1 MNIYIVTNEYSIE
14 GGGLAYSCHAFV
26 NMLEQVG
33 HDITIISSSVP
44 SESIISGGYKPS
56 LGYELAMEEK
66 LKENIKSLAS
76 GGLIVSF
83 GGGFNAYYA
92 ALLASKSRLKL
103 WLMFRG
109 SDANISKWNPIES
122 YYNKFVVDCASEIFA
137 LSKEIADN
145 VQLFSSNKLDI
156 HVIPNSASRKSEQI
170 KSISSRHITL
180 GTGATHLNEKKG
192 ISHLLEM
199 VAVVN
204 RTMKDLHLSL
214 ELVGHIDNDVKE
226 LYKAKM
232 DELCISSDVNFLGRL
247 SRDEFRNRQM
257 TWDMYVQTSVCE
269 GMGNSVVDAMS
280 MGLPIMISNT
290 GYVAEAAQEHFPQ
303 IVFSSLNPHSMADEL
318 SILVS
323 LKDRDFRYGNF
334 YSMFFSGITPSKIAS
349 RWKQFLECDTPKTN
363 FEYKPSAV
371 LSLTLHDVS
380 GDKHDNITTP
390 VEVFESFV
398 DRVHQKGLGLCSMKS
413 YVQKSIDERERWI
426 VCTFDDGYTGLLDNA
441 LPILNKYGFTAS
453 VYVCTDYLGKSNDWN
468 FKDKSR
474 RMHLNVEEL
483 KELICAGW
491 EIGSHGVTHES
502 LLRLDDADI
511 EWQLKESKKILE
523 ELFGPVISYA
533 YPYGDISPY
542 IETQVKKYY
551 DYAFLLTQG
560 GVFLNTD
567 AHKIHRYYISEINQI
582 INGLLGF
589 LEYFAVFPDLGE
601 L

>member
-1 MNIYIVTNEYSIE
+1 MSSGDNVIFLCFIFLIE
-14 GGGLAYSCHAFV
+14 
-26 NMLEQVG
+26 
-33 HDITIISSSVP
+33 
-44 SESIISGGYKPS
+44 
-56 LGYELAMEEK
+56 
-66 LKENIKSLAS
+66 
-76 GGLIVSF
+76 
-83 GGGFNAYYA
+83 
-92 ALLASKSRLKL
+92 
-103 WLMFRG
+103 
-109 SDANISKWNPIES
+109 
-122 YYNKFVVDCASEIFA
+122 YNKFVVDCASEIFA

-582 INGLLGF
+582 INGL
-589 LEYFAVFPDLGE
+589 
-601 L
+601 

>member
-1 MNIYIVTNEYSIE
+1 MNIQKFTQKSLQAVNDLEKIAYEYGNQEVEQEHLLYSLLNQEDSLILKLIE
-14 GGGLAYSCHAFV
+14 KMEIQKEHFLDNAKKHLAARV
-26 NMLEQVG
+26 KV
-33 HDITIISSSVP
+33 
-44 SESIISGGYKPS
+44 SGGQVYVGQDLNKV
-56 LGYELAMEEK
+56 
-66 LKENIKSLAS
+66 
-76 GGLIVSF
+76 LIHAEDEAKQMGDEYVSV
-83 GGGFNAYYA
+83 
-92 ALLASKSRLKL
+92 
-103 WLMFRG
+103 
-109 SDANISKWNPIES
+109 E
-122 YYNKFVVDCASEIFA
+122 
-137 LSKEIADN
+137 
-145 VQLFSSNKLDI
+145 
-156 HVIPNSASRKSEQI
+156 
-170 KSISSRHITL
+170 
-180 GTGATHLNEKKG
+180 HL
-192 ISHLLEM
+192 
-199 VAVVN
+199 V
-204 RTMKDLHLSL
+204 LSL
-214 ELVGHIDNDVKE
+214 IRYPNNDVKE

-257 TWDMYVQTSVCE
+257 TWDMYVQTSVCK

-363 FEYKPSAV
+363 FENKPSAV

-582 INGLLGF
+582 INGL
-589 LEYFAVFPDLGE
+589 
-601 L
+601 

>member
-1 MNIYIVTNEYSIE
+1 MNINKFTQKSMQAVQDCEK
-14 GGGLAYSCHAFV
+14 LAYQYGNQEIDQEHLIVALLHQEDSLFAKLITK
-26 NMLEQVG
+26 MDIQLEYFENRAVQTLEKKVK
-33 HDITIISSSVP
+33 V
-44 SESIISGGYKPS
+44 SGGNGQLYVSNALNKVLVS
-56 LGYELAMEEK
+56 AEDEAKAMGDEY
-66 LKENIKSLAS
+66 
-76 GGLIVSF
+76 VSV
-83 GGGFNAYYA
+83 
-92 ALLASKSRLKL
+92 
-103 WLMFRG
+103 
-109 SDANISKWNPIES
+109 E
-122 YYNKFVVDCASEIFA
+122 
-137 LSKEIADN
+137 
-145 VQLFSSNKLDI
+145 
-156 HVIPNSASRKSEQI
+156 
-170 KSISSRHITL
+170 
-180 GTGATHLNEKKG
+180 HL
-192 ISHLLEM
+192 
-199 VAVVN
+199 V
-204 RTMKDLHLSL
+204 LSL
-214 ELVGHIDNDVKE
+214 IRYPNNDVKE

-502 LLRLDDADI
+502 LLRWDDADI

-582 INGLLGF
+582 INGL
-589 LEYFAVFPDLGE
+589 
-601 L
+601 

>member
-1 MNIYIVTNEYSIE
+1 
-14 GGGLAYSCHAFV
+14 
-26 NMLEQVG
+26 MLEQVG

-214 ELVGHIDNDVKE
+214 ELVGHVRFCVITLRQFHDKNMNLAFLAS
-226 LYKAKM
+226 LYDLFYPHTNTTIRHILGDGSGTKTHSATSGADM
-232 DELCISSDVNFLGRL
+232 FARCIPF
-247 SRDEFRNRQM
+247 
-257 TWDMYVQTSVCE
+257 
-269 GMGNSVVDAMS
+269 
-280 MGLPIMISNT
+280 
-290 GYVAEAAQEHFPQ
+290 
-303 IVFSSLNPHSMADEL
+303 
-318 SILVS
+318 
-323 LKDRDFRYGNF
+323 
-334 YSMFFSGITPSKIAS
+334 SKIV
-349 RWKQFLECDTPKTN
+349 P
-363 FEYKPSAV
+363 
-371 LSLTLHDVS
+371 
-380 GDKHDNITTP
+380 
-390 VEVFESFV
+390 
-398 DRVHQKGLGLCSMKS
+398 
-413 YVQKSIDERERWI
+413 
-426 VCTFDDGYTGLLDNA
+426 
-441 LPILNKYGFTAS
+441 
-453 VYVCTDYLGKSNDWN
+453 
-468 FKDKSR
+468 
-474 RMHLNVEEL
+474 
-483 KELICAGW
+483 
-491 EIGSHGVTHES
+491 
-502 LLRLDDADI
+502 
-511 EWQLKESKKILE
+511 
-523 ELFGPVISYA
+523 
-533 YPYGDISPY
+533 
-542 IETQVKKYY
+542 
-551 DYAFLLTQG
+551 
-560 GVFLNTD
+560 
-567 AHKIHRYYISEINQI
+567 
-582 INGLLGF
+582 
-589 LEYFAVFPDLGE
+589 
-601 L
+601 

>member
-1 MNIYIVTNEYSIE
+1 MWAEMITIPCTKAELWLDRKYSIE

-582 INGLLGF
+582 INGL
-589 LEYFAVFPDLGE
+589 
-601 L
+601 

>member
-122 YYNKFVVDCASEIFA
+122 YYNKFVVDCASEILA

-582 INGLLGF
+582 INGL
-589 LEYFAVFPDLGE
+589 
-601 L
+601 

>member
-1 MNIYIVTNEYSIE
+1 MENAHDMRFIFYHKRNIDE
-14 GGGLAYSCHAFV
+14 GRDSVYTFV

-247 SRDEFRNRQM
+247 SRDVSNTRQM

-582 INGLLGF
+582 INGL
-589 LEYFAVFPDLGE
+589 
-601 L
+601 

>member
-1 MNIYIVTNEYSIE
+1 
-14 GGGLAYSCHAFV
+14 
-26 NMLEQVG
+26 
-33 HDITIISSSVP
+33 
-44 SESIISGGYKPS
+44 
-56 LGYELAMEEK
+56 MEEK

-192 ISHLLEM
+192 ISHLLGM

-582 INGLLGF
+582 INGL
-589 LEYFAVFPDLGE
+589 
-601 L
+601 

>member
-1 MNIYIVTNEYSIE
+1 
-14 GGGLAYSCHAFV
+14 
-26 NMLEQVG
+26 
-33 HDITIISSSVP
+33 
-44 SESIISGGYKPS
+44 
-56 LGYELAMEEK
+56 
-66 LKENIKSLAS
+66 
-76 GGLIVSF
+76 
-83 GGGFNAYYA
+83 
-92 ALLASKSRLKL
+92 
-103 WLMFRG
+103 
-109 SDANISKWNPIES
+109 
-122 YYNKFVVDCASEIFA
+122 
-137 LSKEIADN
+137 
-145 VQLFSSNKLDI
+145 
-156 HVIPNSASRKSEQI
+156 
-170 KSISSRHITL
+170 
-180 GTGATHLNEKKG
+180 
-192 ISHLLEM
+192 
-199 VAVVN
+199 
-204 RTMKDLHLSL
+204 
-214 ELVGHIDNDVKE
+214 
-226 LYKAKM
+226 
-232 DELCISSDVNFLGRL
+232 
-247 SRDEFRNRQM
+247 M

-441 LPILNKYGFTAS
+441 LPILNKYDFTAS

-582 INGLLGF
+582 INGL
-589 LEYFAVFPDLGE
+589 
-601 L
+601 

>member
-232 DELCISSDVNFLGRL
+232 DELCISSDVNFLAYIIHSG
-247 SRDEFRNRQM
+247 F
-257 TWDMYVQTSVCE
+257 
-269 GMGNSVVDAMS
+269 
-280 MGLPIMISNT
+280 IS
-290 GYVAEAAQEHFPQ
+290 GYQ
-303 IVFSSLNPHSMADEL
+303 N
-318 SILVS
+318 
-323 LKDRDFRYGNF
+323 RYGDNLK
-334 YSMFFSGITPSKIAS
+334 P
-349 RWKQFLECDTPKTN
+349 PTN
-363 FEYKPSAV
+363 VY
-371 LSLTLHDVS
+371 H
-380 GDKHDNITTP
+380 
-390 VEVFESFV
+390 
-398 DRVHQKGLGLCSMKS
+398 RM
-413 YVQKSIDERERWI
+413 
-426 VCTFDDGYTGLLDNA
+426 
-441 LPILNKYGFTAS
+441 TA
-453 VYVCTDYLGKSNDWN
+453 
-468 FKDKSR
+468 
-474 RMHLNVEEL
+474 
-483 KELICAGW
+483 
-491 EIGSHGVTHES
+491 
-502 LLRLDDADI
+502 
-511 EWQLKESKKILE
+511 
-523 ELFGPVISYA
+523 
-533 YPYGDISPY
+533 
-542 IETQVKKYY
+542 
-551 DYAFLLTQG
+551 
-560 GVFLNTD
+560 
-567 AHKIHRYYISEINQI
+567 
-582 INGLLGF
+582 
-589 LEYFAVFPDLGE
+589 
-601 L
+601 

>member
-226 LYKAKM
+226 
-232 DELCISSDVNFLGRL
+232 
-247 SRDEFRNRQM
+247 
-257 TWDMYVQTSVCE
+257 
-269 GMGNSVVDAMS
+269 
-280 MGLPIMISNT
+280 
-290 GYVAEAAQEHFPQ
+290 
-303 IVFSSLNPHSMADEL
+303 
-318 SILVS
+318 
-323 LKDRDFRYGNF
+323 
-334 YSMFFSGITPSKIAS
+334 
-349 RWKQFLECDTPKTN
+349 RWMN
-363 FEYKPSAV
+363 
-371 LSLTLHDVS
+371 
-380 GDKHDNITTP
+380 
-390 VEVFESFV
+390 
-398 DRVHQKGLGLCSMKS
+398 
-413 YVQKSIDERERWI
+413 
-426 VCTFDDGYTGLLDNA
+426 
-441 LPILNKYGFTAS
+441 
-453 VYVCTDYLGKSNDWN
+453 
-468 FKDKSR
+468 
-474 RMHLNVEEL
+474 
-483 KELICAGW
+483 CA
-491 EIGSHGVTHES
+491 
-502 LLRLDDADI
+502 
-511 EWQLKESKKILE
+511 
-523 ELFGPVISYA
+523 F
-533 YPYGDISPY
+533 
-542 IETQVKKYY
+542 QVM
-551 DYAFLLTQG
+551 
-560 GVFLNTD
+560 
-567 AHKIHRYYISEINQI
+567 
-582 INGLLGF
+582 
-589 LEYFAVFPDLGE
+589 
-601 L
+601 